1 MNGKWDAYLT
11 VEGVDGESQ
20 RAGHEGEIELL
31 SFSFGASNPSS
42 IGIGGGGGVGT
53 VDIQSFEKHTDAASA
68 ELFKHCC
75 SGKHFKTA
83 KVTLYKAGGDGG
95 ALDYL
100 IFDFEEVYVDNIQWS
115 GSEGSGIPTEVA
127 SFSFGKVVVTY
138 NQQDSAGAKSGS
150 FMGSWDVPSN
160 HKACVLVVPR
170 WDSSPGRNS
179 EKFG

>member
-11 VEGVDGESQ
+11 VDGVTGESQ

-42 IGIGGGGGVGT
+42 IGIGAGGGVGA
-53 VDIQSFEKHTDAASA
+53 VDLQSFNFEKHTDAASA

-75 SGKHFKTA
+75 SGKHFPTA

-100 IFDFEEVYVDNIQWS
+100 IFDFEEVYVDDIQWS
-115 GSEGSGIPTEVA
+115 GSEGSGIPSERA

-150 FMGSWDVPSN
+150 FMGSWDVRTGQP
-160 HKACVLVVPR
+160 
-170 WDSSPGRNS
+170 
-179 EKFG
+179 